1 MRAPLAF
8 LALLLLSGQA
18 LASAFVPAL
27 SGVDASCQGYETI
40 DAAAAAGL
48 ALASGSGQEDHEYAG
63 VVYRRLDGSY
73 CYSVPVSNGSD
84 ENFRI
89 QVQLPKGSKL
99 AGLYHT
105 HPIFPES
112 DQFSE
117 SDINVAK
124 AMHLPSFIK
133 IIATGEIKLFDPTG
147 VRLASMRQ
155 LRKPRCRLSLE
166 GAVYV
171 RLCVE

>member
-1 MRAPLAF
+1 MKTSLAF
-8 LALLLLSGQA
+8 LILLLRSTYANASGVVA
-18 LASAFVPAL
+18 AL
-27 SGVDASCQGYETI
+27 SGVDTSCQGYETI

-48 ALASGSGQEDHEYAG
+48 ALASLATQEDHEYAG
-63 VVYRRLDGSY
+63 GIYKRQDGSY
-73 CYSVPVSNGSD
+73 CYTVPVSNGSD

-89 QVQLPKGSKL
+89 QVQIPTGSKL

-105 HPIFPES
+105 HPAFPES

-133 IIATGEIKLFDPTG
+133 IIASGEIKLFDPTG

-171 RLCVE
+171 RLCVD

>member
-1 MRAPLAF
+1 MKAAHLAF
-8 LALLLLSGQA
+8 LALLFSSQANASG
-18 LASAFVPAL
+18 FVAAL

-48 ALASGSGQEDHEYAG
+48 ALASATGQEDHEYAG
-63 VVYRRLDGSY
+63 VIYRRLDGSY
-73 CYSVPVSNGSD
+73 CYTVPVSNGSD

-89 QVQLPKGSKL
+89 QVQIPTGSKL

-105 HPIFPES
+105 HPAFPES

-133 IIATGEIKLFDPTG
+133 IIASGEIKLFDPTG
-147 VRLASMRQ
+147 VRLASMRL

-171 RLCVE
+171 RLCVD